1 MKLNLDQLQKEMNDL
16 RKRREELHY
25 TGRADLDC
33 LNKMSAI
40 RKDVTAELSKIRAQI
55 EVCPL
60 SMLGE
65 LRQRERE
72 LLDWKFNN

>member
-33 LNKMSAI
+33 LNRISAI
-40 RKDVTAELSKIRAQI
+40 RKEVIAELNKVRAQI

-65 LRQRERE
+65 LKRRE
-72 LLDWKFNN
+72 LELIGWKFNN

>member
-1 MKLNLDQLQKEMNDL
+1 MKLNLTQLQNEMNEL
-16 RKRREELHY
+16 RKRREDLHY

-40 RKDVTAELSKIRAQI
+40 RKEVSAELEKVRAQI

-65 LRQRERE
+65 LKQRENE
-72 LLDWKFNN
+72 LLEWKRRN

>member
-1 MKLNLDQLQKEMNDL
+1 MNLTVLQNEMNEL

-40 RKDVTAELSKIRAQI
+40 RKEVSAELEKVRAQI

-65 LRQRERE
+65 LKQRKNE
-72 LLDWKFNN
+72 LLEWKRRN

>member
-1 MKLNLDQLQKEMNDL
+1 MQIEMNEL

-40 RKDVTAELSKIRAQI
+40 RKEVTAELSKIRAQI

-60 SMLGE
+60 SMISQLK
-65 LRQRERE
+65 QRENE
-72 LLDWKFNN
+72 LLEWKRRN